1 MKKQLFFST
10 LIAPMILLLCAFTVS
25 NPQKNTAEISIKT
38 SVVCEM
44 CKERIEKSLIF
55 EKGVKEVHVDMSKKL
70 VHVKYRTDKT
80 TPENIKLAL
89 SKLGYRADEIP
100 ADPKGFESLPSCC
113 KAEGCGK
120 D

>member
-1 MKKQLFFST
+1 MKNIF
-10 LIAPMILLLCAFTVS
+10 LLLIMLSSPFLLAFE
-25 NPQKNTAEISIKT
+25 NIAEQKNTAEITIQT

-44 CKERIEKSLIF
+44 CKERIEKSLFF
-55 EKGVKEVHVDMSKKL
+55 EKGVKEVNVDMNKKT

-80 TPENIKLAL
+80 TPENIKQAL
-89 SKLGYRADEIP
+89 SKLGYRADELA
-100 ADPKGFESLPSCC
+100 ADPKGFEALPSCC

>member
-1 MKKQLFFST
+1 
-10 LIAPMILLLCAFTVS
+10 
-25 NPQKNTAEISIKT
+25 
-38 SVVCEM
+38 
-44 CKERIEKSLIF
+44 
-55 EKGVKEVHVDMSKKL
+55 MSKKL